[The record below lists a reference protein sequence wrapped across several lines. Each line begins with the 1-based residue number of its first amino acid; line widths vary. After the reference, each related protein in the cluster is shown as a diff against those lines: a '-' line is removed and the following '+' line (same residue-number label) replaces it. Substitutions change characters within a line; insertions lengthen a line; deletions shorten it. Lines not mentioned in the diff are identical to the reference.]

1 MLRFIDYPH
10 WTSGVSEMS
19 REALIA
25 LAEGVEWFR
34 EWVAKHPDIA
44 IMLPGQRPKD
54 RAKALESMP
63 MAVHDETIVYVP
75 SAERQAEVADQ
86 LAAILS
92 NPVRFEVIKQ
102 RTPIKT
108 DAQTRVAWRDGDC
121 APRFSISGRY
131 TPTDKDP

>member
-19 REALIA
+19 REAYA
-25 LAEGVEWFR
+25 MLAQHYEAFR

-44 IMLPGQRPKD
+44 IVLSGQRPEN

-63 MAVHDETIVYVP
+63 MAVHDEIIVYVP
-75 SAERQAEVADQ
+75 SADRQAEIADQ
-86 LAAILS
+86 LAALIS

-108 DAQTRVAWRDGDC
+108 DVQTGIAWRDEDC

-131 TPTDKDP
+131 APPDKDP